1 MIAYVAN
8 QSGKDQK
15 ILAKRCYNMEC
26 VRSPSHHEDLRT
38 FTTHKKWVETFK
50 SLIISKGITNLI
62 QKIVE
67 PYMHNKCRIIDML
80 ETCTL

>member
-26 VRSPSHHEDLRT
+26 IDIDLKSGKTLSRKMKM
-38 FTTHKKWVETFK
+38 HK
-50 SLIISKGITNLI
+50 
-62 QKIVE
+62 
-67 PYMHNKCRIIDML
+67 
-80 ETCTL
+80 